1 MTSSALI
8 YVIRHG
14 QTDWN
19 LEGRFQGSR
28 DIPINAT
35 GRDQADGNGLALRDI
50 LGARAATFEY
60 VASPLGRARETME
73 RIRTALT
80 LPAEDYRIDDR
91 LIEVSFGDWEGHTL
105 SELEALEPSTD
116 MRTRERRN
124 SKWDF
129 QPPGDHAE
137 SYEILTWRIA
147 AWLGSVKQPTVC
159 VSHGGVVRSL
169 FHLVGGIDGAEA
181 AEIATPQDQILKI
194 ENGTIGWMPR
204 ARADA

>member
-1 MTSSALI
+1 MTTPLI

-28 DIPINAT
+28 DIPINET
-35 GRDQADGNGLALRDI
+35 GRQQADGNGHALKDI
-50 LGARAATFEY
+50 LGDSASDFDF

-73 RIRTALT
+73 RIRAVLS
-80 LPAEDYRIDDR
+80 LPAEQYRIDDR

-105 SELEALEPSTD
+105 SELEALEPSVD
-116 MRTRERRN
+116 MRTRERKAG
-124 SKWDF
+124 KWDF
-129 QPPGDHAE
+129 QPPGESAE

-147 AWLGSVKQPTVC
+147 AWLESVKQPTIC

-169 FHLVGGIDGAEA
+169 FHLVAGMAGTEA
-181 AEIATPQDQILKI
+181 AELATPQDRILKI
-194 ENGTIGWMPR
+194 EDGTIGWMPR
-204 ARADA
+204 AHADA

>member
-1 MTSSALI
+1 MTPPPLI

-19 LEGRFQGSR
+19 VEGRFQGSR

-35 GRDQADGNGLALRDI
+35 GRGQADDNGQALKNI
-50 LGARAATFEY
+50 LKENAVAFDY

-73 RIRTALT
+73 RIRAAMS
-80 LPAEDYRIDDR
+80 LPATDYRTDDR

-105 SELEALEPSTD
+105 SELEALDTASD
-116 MRTRERRN
+116 MRTQERKD

-129 QPPGDHAE
+129 QPPGDNAE

-147 AWLGSVKQPTVC
+147 AWLESVKQPTVC
-159 VSHGGVVRSL
+159 VCHGGVVRSL
-169 FHLVGGIDGAEA
+169 FHLVGGLDGSEA
-181 AEIATPQDQILKI
+181 AEIATPQDRILKI
-194 ENGTIGWMPR
+194 EDGTIEWMPR
-204 ARADA
+204 DRAGT

>member
-1 MTSSALI
+1 MTFPPLI

-19 LEGRFQGSR
+19 VEGRFQGSR

-35 GRDQADGNGLALRDI
+35 GRRQADSNGQALRNI
-50 LGARAATFEY
+50 LGEHVSAFDY

-73 RIRTALT
+73 RIRAT
-80 LPAEDYRIDDR
+80 LSLPVKDYRLDDR

-105 SELEALEPSTD
+105 SELEALETQTD
-116 MRTRERRN
+116 MRTRERKD

-129 QPPGDHAE
+129 QPPGDSAE

-147 AWLGSVKQPTVC
+147 AWLESVKQPTVC

-181 AEIATPQDQILKI
+181 AEIATPQDRILKI
-194 ENGTIGWMPR
+194 ENGTIEWTPH
-204 ARADA
+204 AHADA